1 MKNRIKTL
9 QQLLPT
15 ASVTA
20 AFLTFVLGLSFITP
34 IHAQD
39 DQTPSDQK
47 ETANVEATKK
57 ETASVEG
64 AKVANGVLKVA
75 VDESQPR
82 MVKVYG
88 ASAGRVDGYATGVI
102 VSNEG
107 HILTTRGVFLDGRT
121 VRVVTSDGKTHNAS
135 VLKRDRVLQVALL
148 QLQIETPMFFEL
160 TDQPVSEKGDWVVAI
175 SNAFK
180 VAEKTEALSATLGVV
195 SLRSTIE
202 ARYNKRDVAYM
213 GDVVLIDCITSNPGA
228 AGGAVVTLDG
238 QLVGMIGRVI
248 NSTETNTRLNYAIP
262 SHLLK
267 RFLEGDEDVVA
278 AEKPESEKGDLGIK
292 LFKLG
297 GRNNP
302 AYIDRVVRGG
312 PAAEVG
318 LKPDDLIISIAGQT
332 ISTVTDY
339 NEAVETLSADQEILM
354 IVKRGSSLI
363 RFPITPTA
371 KK

>member
-1 MKNRIKTL
+1 MKSSRSICIAN
-9 QQLLPT
+9 LLV
-15 ASVTA
+15 AVA
-20 AFLTFVLGLSFITP
+20 VFGLAFITANLN
-34 IHAQD
+34 AQD
-39 DQTPSDQK
+39 DSAEPPKAQKAQTA
-47 ETANVEATKK
+47 E
-57 ETASVEG
+57 
-64 AKVANGVLKVA
+64 VANGVLKVA

-88 ASAGRVDGYATGVI
+88 ASAGRVDGYATGII

-107 HILTTRGVFLDGRT
+107 HILTTRGVFLDGRS
-121 VRVVTSDGKTHNAS
+121 VRVVTGDGETHQAS
-135 VLKRDRVLQVALL
+135 VLKRDRVHQIALL
-148 QLQIETPMFFEL
+148 QLQVETPKFFEL
-160 TDQPVSEKGDWVVAI
+160 TEEPVAAKGDWVVAI

-180 VAEKTEALSATLGVV
+180 VAEKTEAMAATLGVV

-262 SHLLK
+262 SHILK
-267 RFLEGDEDVVA
+267 RFLEGGEDVVA
-278 AEKPESEKGDLGIK
+278 AETESIKGDLGIK

-312 PAAEVG
+312 PAAEIG
-318 LKPDDLIISIAGQT
+318 LKPDDMIISIAGET
-332 ISTVTDY
+332 ISTVIDY
-339 NEAVETLSADQEILM
+339 NKAMDSLIADEEILM
-354 IVKRGSSLI
+354 IVKRGSQLI
-363 RFPITPTA
+363 RFPITPVA
-371 KK
+371 KNPDP